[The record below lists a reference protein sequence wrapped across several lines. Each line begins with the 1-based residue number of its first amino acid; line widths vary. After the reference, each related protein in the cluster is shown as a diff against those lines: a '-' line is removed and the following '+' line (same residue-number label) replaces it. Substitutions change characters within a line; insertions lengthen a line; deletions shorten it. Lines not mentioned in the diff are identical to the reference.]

1 MILTDLLHACVVI
14 ATFHIR
20 EYTILYTY
28 VSQNINEYKYI
39 ASFQTYISISDVC
52 KISFL
57 QEGEKTINNAS
68 CQV

>member
-1 MILTDLLHACVVI
+1 MILTGLLHACVVI